1 MKVCNINIVD
11 IGDVLC
17 KIGSILKLVLPII
30 VALGVVYFVWGVVTY
45 VISSDEEAKKS
56 GKNRIIYGIIGL
68 VVITSMWGLVA
79 IVVDTFGID
88 AQGAGIVSNFVQ
100 DSSRI
105 TQSTLG
111 TCSGLGSKPNLGT
124 LLNYA
129 TCFINSSVIPLI
141 VSLAIAMFIWG
152 VVQYVINSDE
162 EAKKEKGKQFM
173 IWGIIGLVVMI
184 SVWGIVRIVGTTFS
198 IDFKIPQL
206 K

>member
-11 IGDVLC
+11 VGDILC
-17 KIGSILKLVLPII
+17 KVGSLLKLVIPVL
-30 VALGVVYFVWGVVTY
+30 VALGIVYFVWGVVTY
-45 VISSDEEAKKS
+45 VISNDEEAKKS
-56 GKNRIIYGIIGL
+56 GKDRIIYGIIGL

-88 AQGAGIVSNFVQ
+88 ATGAGIVTNFVQ
-100 DSSRI
+100 DSSAI
-105 TQSTLG
+105 VQSTLG
-111 TCSGLGSKPNLGT
+111 TCSLGSNPNLGG

-173 IWGIIGLVVMI
+173 IWGIIGLTVMI
-184 SVWGIVRIVGTTFS
+184 GVWGLVKIVGVTFG
-198 IDFKIPQL
+198 IEYAIPQL